1 MSSEAK
7 LRTIHIFVQIENQ
20 KEIEVEFTSETVTV
34 AQIKL
39 AAGVQSDFALAIK
52 REGRPLPLRD
62 DEVIEIKNGEHFIA
76 VPNGTVS

>member
-1 MSSEAK
+1 MTTETK
-7 LRTIHIFVQIENQ
+7 VIHIFVQIENQ
-20 KEIEVEFTSETVTV
+20 KEIKVDFTSETITV

-39 AAGVQSDFALAIK
+39 AAGVPPDFALAIK
-52 REGRPLPLRD
+52 REGRPHPLRD

>member
-1 MSSEAK
+1 MTTETK
-7 LRTIHIFVQIENQ
+7 VIHIFVQIENQ
-20 KEIEVEFTSETVTV
+20 KEIKVDFTSETVTV

-39 AAGVQSDFALAIK
+39 AAGVPPDFALAIK
-52 REGRPLPLRD
+52 REGRPHPLRD